1 MRYRDDFRGA
11 GRGPILAQSRFIAV
25 KKRLQSVLRYR
36 GFICDFIIF
45 YTFQHAFQ
53 PPIFYFEDGTP
64 NCGNTSSVALTGTAT
79 MGSVFL
85 GMEHN
90 TATLIIT
97 LSGNDLD
104 IH

>member
-53 PPIFYFEDGTP
+53 PPPYKKYFLED
-64 NCGNTSSVALTGTAT
+64 VRK
-79 MGSVFL
+79 
-85 GMEHN
+85 ME
-90 TATLIIT
+90 TE
-97 LSGNDLD
+97 SFG
-104 IH
+104 

>member
-1 MRYRDDFRGA
+1 MIDEKLIRTPCKSLNFGARYPTTFMRYRDDFRGA

-53 PPIFYFEDGTP
+53 PPMNKKYFLED
-64 NCGNTSSVALTGTAT
+64 VRK
-79 MGSVFL
+79 
-85 GMEHN
+85 ME
-90 TATLIIT
+90 IE
-97 LSGNDLD
+97 SFG
-104 IH
+104 